1 MVLMYQVGAGTRMF
15 ALGKTLSLSSNAPQ
29 MGEVLQQIH
38 GKYKYKLL
46 QEFQEFQKAPQ
57 DGVSFW
63 ARIHNPG
70 TEVVTQPVS
79 AGTAKLQNA
88 IRGVRIYET
97 LVNHT

>member
-1 MVLMYQVGAGTRMF
+1 MVLMYQVGAGTSMF

-46 QEFQEFQKAPQ
+46 QEFQKAPQ
-57 DGVSFW
+57 DGVSFS

-70 TEVVTQPVS
+70 TEMVTQPAS

-88 IRGVRIYET
+88 IRGVRIYKN
-97 LVNHT
+97 LINHT